1 MREKIEHYVWDGL
14 EKKNPKEGRFIFWLL
29 DFLSVGLGFIYSQVY
44 KFYFMPYLIMALS
57 IVATIYGFIITK
69 RSDPKSII
77 KAISFIVLSV
87 IVICQLS
94 AIMIY
99 IKIKGFSW
107 LVLLMLILPILS
119 SVLVLVLDIYRL
131 KKKDE
136 DKAKKSSNIGKLGIS
151 GGSIALT
158 ITRITEDIGLSE
170 EVGLLIGLTILA
182 FLTTFFAGNFLK
194 LYYIKKYN
202 LSK

>member
-1 MREKIEHYVWDGL
+1 MREKIEHYVWEGL
-14 EKKNPKEGRFIFWLL
+14 EKKNPKALRFVFWLL

-44 KFYFMPYLIMALS
+44 KFYFMPYLIVALS
-57 IVATIYGFIITK
+57 VAATIYGFIITK

-77 KAISFIVLSV
+77 KAIAFTVLSV
-87 IVICQLS
+87 IIICQLS

-99 IKIKGFSW
+99 IKIKGFNW
-107 LVLLMLILPILS
+107 LVVLMLILPILS
-119 SVLVLVLDIYRL
+119 SVLVLVLNISRL
-131 KKKDE
+131 KKKNK
-136 DKAKKSSNIGKLGIS
+136 DKTKKSSDIGKIGI
-151 GGSIALT
+151 GGGAIALT
-158 ITRITEDIGLSE
+158 INRITEDIGLSE

-182 FLTTFFAGNFLK
+182 FFTTFFSGSFLK